1 MAKGGGSTRTVSA
14 NNASASRKVYN
25 EQFYVDK
32 YLSIHDD
39 LKDSN
44 NNIVKETRY
53 KGEKIITLDDGFGQN
68 MYAVEGVKGPAFFSM
83 DDAKR
88 AIRGEDIKNEPYK
101 LDIHWDKQKKEWTVD
116 MKSPEMKEWINKQKL
131 K

>member
-1 MAKGGGSTRTVSA
+1 M
-14 NNASASRKVYN
+14 
-25 EQFYVDK
+25 
-32 YLSIHDD
+32 SIHDD

-44 NNIVKETRY
+44 NSIIKETSF
-53 KGEKIITLDDGFGQN
+53 KGEKIITLEDGFGQK

-88 AIRGEDIKNEPYK
+88 AIKGEDIKSEPYN
-101 LDIHWDKQKKEWTVD
+101 LGIHWDKQKKEWTVD
-116 MKSPEMKEWINKQKL
+116 TKAPEIKEWINKQKS